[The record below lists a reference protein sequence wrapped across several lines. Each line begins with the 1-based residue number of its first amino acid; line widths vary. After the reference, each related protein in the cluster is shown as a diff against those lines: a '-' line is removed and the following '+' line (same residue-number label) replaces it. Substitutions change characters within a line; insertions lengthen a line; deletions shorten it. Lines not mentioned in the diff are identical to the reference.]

1 MSCAVEN
8 KLNLYP
14 FKQIRRNDNLLH
26 KYGSMLASTVKSSSV
41 PFSLLVSVRA
51 LTAPLTEIL
60 SVIYVRLQPYRLSP
74 TFKYF
79 TSLYGTAGGGR
90 TGGIVLLQ
98 YTRRKADSKVFL
110 QSVKSVE
117 ARGQAPPRSI
127 ADDAGKKYLPT
138 KKKQRYLPLESPPAL
153 AKALSRTHSQRI
165 NKKKKHLRKRG
176 ECITLISAFINLNNN
191 EPIFS
196 RSVDQ

>member
-1 MSCAVEN
+1 
-8 KLNLYP
+8 
-14 FKQIRRNDNLLH
+14 
-26 KYGSMLASTVKSSSV
+26 MLASTVKSSSV
-41 PFSLLVSVRA
+41 PFSLVVSVRA

-127 ADDAGKKYLPT
+127 ADDGDAGKKVSPN

-153 AKALSRTHSQRI
+153 AKALSRTHSQRL
-165 NKKKKHLRKRG
+165 NKKKKNIYGNVVNASL
-176 ECITLISAFINLNNN
+176 
-191 EPIFS
+191 
-196 RSVDQ
+196 

>member
-1 MSCAVEN
+1 
-8 KLNLYP
+8 
-14 FKQIRRNDNLLH
+14 
-26 KYGSMLASTVKSSSV
+26 MLASTVKSSSV

-153 AKALSRTHSQRI
+153 AKALSRTHSQRL

>member
-1 MSCAVEN
+1 
-8 KLNLYP
+8 
-14 FKQIRRNDNLLH
+14 
-26 KYGSMLASTVKSSSV
+26 MLASTVKSSSV

-127 ADDAGKKYLPT
+127 ADDAGKNISQQKTALPSIGEPPGPGKST
-138 KKKQRYLPLESPPAL
+138 FTHTFTSAQQEKKNIYGNVVNASL
-153 AKALSRTHSQRI
+153 
-165 NKKKKHLRKRG
+165 
-176 ECITLISAFINLNNN
+176 
-191 EPIFS
+191 
-196 RSVDQ
+196 

>member
-138 KKKQRYLPLESPPAL
+138 KKKTALPSIGEPPGPG
-153 AKALSRTHSQRI
+153 KSTFTHTFTTDQQE
-165 NKKKKHLRKRG
+165 KKTFT
-176 ECITLISAFINLNNN
+176 ETW
-191 EPIFS
+191 
-196 RSVDQ
+196 

>member
-1 MSCAVEN
+1 
-8 KLNLYP
+8 
-14 FKQIRRNDNLLH
+14 
-26 KYGSMLASTVKSSSV
+26 MLASTVKSSSV

-127 ADDAGKKYLPT
+127 ADDGDAGKKYLPT
-138 KKKQRYLPLESPPAL
+138 KKQRYLPLESPPAL
-153 AKALSRTHSQRI
+153 AKALSRTHSHQLS
-165 NKKKKHLRKRG
+165 KKKTHLRKRG

>member
-41 PFSLLVSVRA
+41 PFSLVVSVRA

-153 AKALSRTHSQRI
+153 AKALSRTHSHQLS
-165 NKKKKHLRKRG
+165 KKKKHLRKRG

>member
-1 MSCAVEN
+1 
-8 KLNLYP
+8 
-14 FKQIRRNDNLLH
+14 
-26 KYGSMLASTVKSSSV
+26 MLASTVKSSSV
-41 PFSLLVSVRA
+41 PFSLVVSVRA

-127 ADDAGKKYLPT
+127 ADDAGKISPN
-138 KKKQRYLPLESPPAL
+138 KKKTALPSIGEPPGPGKSTL
-153 AKALSRTHSQRI
+153 THTFTSAQQE
-165 NKKKKHLRKRG
+165 KKHLRKRG